1 MSEDY
6 DDIDD
11 FFEKIKENF
20 GLNWDKFDVDFFFL
34 PGPRFDQTKNPKNK
48 KGKGFKVTYHFEPGM
63 DKPEIKIEGD
73 FDQNKLQD
81 YLKRL
86 NVSKYSNFHQLP
98 ETAKVKEFN
107 AKELQIDPTKNY
119 NKTKIIEP
127 YSELNEYKDFIEI
140 VIEVPGVEKG
150 HFLLSLSEDRR
161 NLKISAE
168 SQIRRFV
175 KEINLPFK
183 CTMDDYSLDIN
194 NGIAILKLNKK
205 KLVKSK

>member
-1 MSEDY
+1 MSDDY

-20 GLNWDKFDVDFFFL
+20 GLNWDNFDVDFFFL
-34 PGPRFDQTKNPKNK
+34 PGPSLNQTKNPKDK
-48 KGKGFKVTYHFEPGM
+48 KGKAFKVTYHFEPGM
-63 DKPEIKIEGD
+63 DKPEVRIEGD

-86 NVSKYSNFHQLP
+86 NISKYSNFRQLP
-98 ETAKVKEFN
+98 KKAKVKEIN
-107 AKELQIDPTKNY
+107 AEELQIEPTKNY
-119 NKTKIIEP
+119 NKIKILEP
-127 YSELNEYKDFIEI
+127 YSELIDYEDFIEI

-150 HFLLSLSEDRR
+150 HFLLSLSEEGR

-175 KEINLPFK
+175 KEIKLPFK
-183 CTMDDYSLDIN
+183 CTMDNYSLDIN
-194 NGIAILKLNKK
+194 NGIAILKLNKIK
-205 KLVKSK
+205 ISKI